1 MLGSPTRG
9 VVKQCDSN
17 LWCLSDGSRFT
28 PGALLRRSVDSEALG
43 ATSGS
48 SNPTVSPP
56 KRAFRPGLV
65 RSVKQIPRQG
75 LLVICPQSSS
85 KPSVWLGQS
94 THLYY
99 SKALLVRSNPTL
111 HTPTPPR
118 SAVGPGKD
126 GQRGVIKLH
135 RRTVAPAPCNSH
147 AWRSPERPCSPCSP
161 AAMRSTVGARQ
172 GRVTAVER
180 RRRPL
185 GATEHLMGRV
195 GVRRRVRVMSKAS
208 FVELSKRVNRGGP
221 EGREGVGVPRTP
233 VPGRVRRENS

>member
-1 MLGSPTRG
+1 MLKMLGSPTRG

-85 KPSVWLGQS
+85 KPSFWLGQS

-135 RRTVAPAPCNSH
+135 RRTGAALQPLQPCGDAEHGRRAAGSRDGGRAQEKAARGHRASDGQGGGSEASASH
-147 AWRSPERPCSPCSP
+147 
-161 AAMRSTVGARQ
+161 V
-172 GRVTAVER
+172 
-180 RRRPL
+180 
-185 GATEHLMGRV
+185 
-195 GVRRRVRVMSKAS
+195 
-208 FVELSKRVNRGGP
+208 
-221 EGREGVGVPRTP
+221 
-233 VPGRVRRENS
+233 